1 MLASFQKTFKPTEI
15 DKEERTIKYLNLL
28 IGSIRN
34 KDCSTCKNGEPKTV
48 YEHGRKT
55 VATYCKIANDICLYC
70 SGCKNYEVNEERF
83 WR

>member
-1 MLASFQKTFKPTEI
+1 MLSNFQKTFKPTEA

-28 IGSIRN
+28 INSIKD
-34 KDCSTCKNGEPKTV
+34 KDCSTCKYGEPKAI

-55 VATYCKIANDICLYC
+55 AVTHCKIKSDICLYC
-70 SGCKNYEVNEERF
+70 SNCKNYEVDEERF